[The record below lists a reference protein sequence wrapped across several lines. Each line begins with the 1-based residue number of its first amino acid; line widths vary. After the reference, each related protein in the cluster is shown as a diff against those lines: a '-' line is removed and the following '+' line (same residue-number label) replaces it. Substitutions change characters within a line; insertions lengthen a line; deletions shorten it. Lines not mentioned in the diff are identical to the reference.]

1 MRNQKEEGRRR
12 KLESGIGFLEDEGGA
27 GGEVDEDFVAVGDW
41 AGEEGLVWAD
51 AVEACEAGFVGGED
65 ELP

>member
-1 MRNQKEEGRRR
+1 MEGRREEVG
-12 KLESGIGFLEDEGGA
+12 LGGGFLEDECGA

-41 AGEEGLVWAD
+41 SGEEGLVWAD
-51 AVEACEAGFVGGED
+51 AVEAGEAWFVGGED